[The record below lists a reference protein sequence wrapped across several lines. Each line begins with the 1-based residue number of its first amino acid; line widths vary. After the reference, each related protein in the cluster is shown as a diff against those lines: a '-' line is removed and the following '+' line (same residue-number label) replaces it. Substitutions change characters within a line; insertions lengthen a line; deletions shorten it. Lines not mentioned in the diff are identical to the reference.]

1 MITWFKSYYKI
12 RKLFISDISLKY
24 QKEYKINIHNWLHNP
39 YYTLKYKFICELAS
53 IISFLIFKTKITPNF
68 ITLINLLFALAA
80 MLIFLFNFEQLIIL
94 GIFIFFSK
102 QVLDN
107 IDGFI
112 ARKKKMV
119 SNYGKELDEICGHTY
134 YYAILIS
141 LISHNYYLSEN
152 IITLFFGGLIIFFDL
167 ANVIFKK
174 NFKILQKKNKTDF
187 IGKNINFFNFFN
199 FDGRT
204 LKTDFLL
211 LIIIIE
217 LNLNLFT
224 ISTLLIYIFLINK
237 FLRNFYRLAAII
249 YARNK

>member
-112 ARKKKMV
+112 ARKKK
-119 SNYGKELDEICGHTY
+119 NGIQLWK
-134 YYAILIS
+134 
-141 LISHNYYLSEN
+141 
-152 IITLFFGGLIIFFDL
+152 
-167 ANVIFKK
+167 
-174 NFKILQKKNKTDF
+174 
-187 IGKNINFFNFFN
+187 
-199 FDGRT
+199 R
-204 LKTDFLL
+204 
-211 LIIIIE
+211 
-217 LNLNLFT
+217 
-224 ISTLLIYIFLINK
+224 
-237 FLRNFYRLAAII
+237 
-249 YARNK
+249 AR